1 MSVAF
6 IISAIL
12 IGLAGSF
19 HCAGMCGPL
28 MLTSLFKKNEGQ
40 MSIKTWTTYHLGRIS
55 VYALW
60 GALFGTIG
68 TSIKFFGFQQ
78 NISLTLGIG
87 ILSIMLVIIVFPSI
101 ETKIQQYIGYKHIRN
116 KIYAFTK
123 KINISPVLMGGVL
136 NGLLPCGLV
145 YVALAGATTM
155 QDPIY
160 GALFMTFFGIGTLPI
175 MLAVMIIGVKLQFPI
190 RKYLIKW
197 YPVIIALMAMLL
209 ILRGMNQGNFMSPS
223 LLVGKN
229 EKIHC
234 ASE

>member
-1 MSVAF
+1 MSEEF

-40 MSIKTWTTYHLGRIS
+40 MSIKTWTSYHLVRIS

-78 NISLTLGIG
+78 NISLTLGVG
-87 ILSIMLVIIVFPSI
+87 ILSIMLVIILFPSI
-101 ETKIQQYIGYKHIRN
+101 ETKIQQYIRYKHIQN
-116 KIYAFTK
+116 KIFSIAKTL
-123 KINISPVLMGGVL
+123 NLSPVLIGGVL

-160 GALFMTFFGIGTLPI
+160 GALFMTFFGIGTLPM

-234 ASE
+234 AAE